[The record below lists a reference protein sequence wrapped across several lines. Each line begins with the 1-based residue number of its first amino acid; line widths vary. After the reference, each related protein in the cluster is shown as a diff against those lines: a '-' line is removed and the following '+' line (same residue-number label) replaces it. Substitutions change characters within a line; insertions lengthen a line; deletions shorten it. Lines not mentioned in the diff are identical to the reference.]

1 MVAMKVM
8 RLEIPKTST
17 MQANASGVLVAA
29 IKRGITAIA
38 RTEEADP
45 FRIGNALRHRPIDR
59 VDQVLMHPPAPSAVG
74 GLDERLAEAG
84 RAPAVAAHHGRA
96 ACGEP

>member
-29 IKRGITAIA
+29 I
-38 RTEEADP
+38 
-45 FRIGNALRHRPIDR
+45 NA
-59 VDQVLMHPPAPSAVG
+59 
-74 GLDERLAEAG
+74 E
-84 RAPAVAAHHGRA
+84 
-96 ACGEP
+96 